1 MLHLSANPN
10 FYDYIH
16 SINLQPNGTCEF
28 VDGAGQCLCLDITGT
43 YKLTYDSDQQTSG
56 SIEFKFE
63 NEKCH
68 RHFKVN
74 FKLQQGT
81 FIMRDEIV
89 WNSTMKNWPFSI
101 YTKKFVFDTD
111 PFEGLYQNREN
122 NLYFMLESD
131 KEIKEDMKY
140 FYTSD
145 SIARKTMETLNQN
158 ELTKV
163 KELEPELYDAFI
175 KNPNMRAAEFYNE
188 ISKSDISII

>member
-16 SINLQPNGTCEF
+16 SITLQSNGTCEF
-28 VDGAGQCLCLDITGT
+28 VDGAGQCVCLDITGT

-56 SIEFKFE
+56 SIEFIIKDKFQ
-63 NEKCH
+63 

-74 FKLQQGT
+74 FKIHQDT

-101 YTKKFVFDTD
+101 YTRRFVFDTD

-122 NLYFMLESD
+122 NLYFMLEGD
-131 KEIKEDMKY
+131 KEVKEDMKY
-140 FYTSD
+140 FYPSD
-145 SIARKTMETLNQN
+145 SISKKSMEQLNES

-163 KELEPELYDAFI
+163 EELEPQLYHAFI
-175 KNPNMRAAEFYNE
+175 KNPDMRAAEFYNE
-188 ISKSDISII
+188 ISRDDISTI